1 MGHATRPPLRLRRGG
16 SPDPQGRRPQ
26 RHPVARGRAGV
37 PRSARRFRGPLTAPR
52 SPEAAITHS
61 ATSRRPGPGSADLL
75 LAGVGGAALCG
86 LLLGRLTLGLNLHFY
101 ETLRE
106 PFALLAY
113 FALGYTLVGAALGLL
128 GAAALSLL
136 RVTGLPRGFVRALGI
151 AGVSGLLLG
160 PLVYYA
166 LLPDVG
172 LQHGF
177 LSGLIFG
184 ASKPRLLASLAGLT
198 IGFAAVGWLL
208 APIVRAAG
216 RSLGTSTRGFL
227 VRAYGLAGL
236 AVVVAALG
244 LHPRPP
250 APDTAAPAALG
261 ALALPDSRPPRVVLL
276 CIDGA
281 DLDDMIQPMVD
292 AGELPTFARL
302 MRDGTWGPLATIE
315 PTLSAVVWTT
325 IITGKT
331 PDQHGIRH
339 FIVFRLPGLRK
350 AIHQFPRHTGL
361 NFRVFPMLEKL
372 PGMPSLQAPYTSN
385 MRTAEALWNIAG
397 RVAPV
402 GAYRWLVT
410 WPVEPL
416 NGFNVAGGVG
426 WLQIMGSFEED
437 AGRMLE
443 QGFHSPRDVYAAL
456 PQPPAIPDV
465 TRAML
470 EPYVGAGH
478 EVSASDWKM
487 KAVAAALRDPTG
499 HWLPRLI
506 DKYDALFTAASFYPV
521 DEFCHYFTV
530 YRGKGGVFSNAVAEK
545 YRDTDRRLGEFLAA
559 VGDSVNVVL
568 VSDHGY
574 DFAQN
579 HHTDAPAGVFFG
591 VGPAFAAG
599 QRVAGLG
606 VYDVAPL
613 CLALLGLPL
622 ADDMPGT
629 ATRAFETALAPA
641 WRAGAPPDPP
651 RVATYETGERLRAVD
666 PIASPIDEQIKEQ
679 LKSLGY
685 IN

>member
-1 MGHATRPPLRLRRGG
+1 M
-16 SPDPQGRRPQ
+16 
-26 RHPVARGRAGV
+26 
-37 PRSARRFRGPLTAPR
+37 
-52 SPEAAITHS
+52 
-61 ATSRRPGPGSADLL
+61 
-75 LAGVGGAALCG
+75 
-86 LLLGRLTLGLNLHFY
+86 NLHFY
-101 ETLRE
+101 DALRD
-106 PFALLAY
+106 PLLLLVY
-113 FALGYTLVGAALGLL
+113 FGIGYTLVGVALGLA
-128 GAAALSLL
+128 GAALLALL
-136 RVTGLPRGFVRALGI
+136 RATRLPGAVVRALGV

-160 PLVYYA
+160 PLLYYA

-184 ASKPRLLASLAGLT
+184 ASKPRLLVSLAGLAL
-198 IGFAAVGWLL
+198 GFAVVGWIL

-216 RSLGTSTRGFL
+216 KSLGTSGRGFL
-227 VRAYGLAGL
+227 ARAVGLA
-236 AVVVAALG
+236 AIAVVAAALVF
-244 LHPRPP
+244 HPKPP
-250 APDTAAPAALG
+250 VVETAAPAELG
-261 ALALPDSRPPRVVLL
+261 TLALPDSLPPRVVLL

-281 DLDDMIQPMVD
+281 DLDDMILPMID

-302 MRDGTWGPLATIE
+302 LRDGTWGPLATIE

-361 NFRVFPMLEKL
+361 NFRVFPTLEKL

-385 MRTAEALWNIAG
+385 MRTSEALWNIAG

-443 QGFHSPRDVYAAL
+443 QGFHSPRDVYAGL
-456 PQPPAIPDV
+456 PPPPAIPDV
-465 TRAML
+465 TREML
-470 EPYVGAGH
+470 EPYVGRGH

-506 DKYDALFTAASFYPV
+506 DKYDARFTAASFYPV

-530 YRGKGGVFSNAVAEK
+530 YKDRGGVFSNAVAEK
-545 YRDTDRRLGEFLAA
+545 YRDTDRRLGRFLEEM
-559 VGDSVNVVL
+559 GDSVNVVI

-574 DFAQN
+574 DFVQN
-579 HHTDAPAGVFFG
+579 HHTDAPAGAFFG
-591 VGPAFAAG
+591 VGPAFAPG
-599 QRVAGLG
+599 RRVDGLG

-629 ATRAFETALAPA
+629 ATRAFASALAPG
-641 WRAGAPPDPP
+641 WRAGGGPAPSAI
-651 RVATYETGERLRAVD
+651 ATYETGERLRAVD
-666 PIASPIDEQIKEQ
+666 PIASPIDAQIKEQ

>member
-1 MGHATRPPLRLRRGG
+1 M
-16 SPDPQGRRPQ
+16 
-26 RHPVARGRAGV
+26 
-37 PRSARRFRGPLTAPR
+37 
-52 SPEAAITHS
+52 
-61 ATSRRPGPGSADLL
+61 
-75 LAGVGGAALCG
+75 LAGVAGAALCG
-86 LLLGRLTLGLNLHFY
+86 LLIGRLTLGLNLHFY
-101 ETLRE
+101 ENLRE
-106 PFALLAY
+106 PLGLLGY
-113 FALGYTLVGAALGLL
+113 FALGYTLVGLALGLVGAAALGLL
-128 GAAALSLL
+128 RAA
-136 RVTGLPRGFVRALGI
+136 GLPRGVTRAIGV

-172 LQHGF
+172 VQHGF

-184 ASKPRLLASLAGLT
+184 ASRSRLLLSMAGLVL
-198 IGFAAVGWLL
+198 GFAVVGWIL
-208 APIVRAAG
+208 APLVRAAG
-216 RSLGTSTRGFL
+216 RSLGTSSRGFL
-227 VRAYGLAGL
+227 ARAYGLAGA
-236 AVVVAALG
+236 AVLVAALAF
-244 LHPRPP
+244 HPKPP
-250 APDTAAPAALG
+250 DVATAVPAELG
-261 ALALPDSRPPRVVLL
+261 SLALPDSMPPRVILL
-276 CIDGA
+276 CIDGV
-281 DLDDMIQPMVD
+281 DLDDMVQPMVD
-292 AGELPTFARL
+292 RGELPTFANL
-302 MRDGTWGPLATIE
+302 MRQGTWGPLATIE

-372 PGMPSLQAPYTSN
+372 PGMPSLQSPYTSN
-385 MRTAEALWNIAG
+385 MRTSEALWNIAG

-402 GAYRWLVT
+402 GSYRWLVT

-443 QGFHSPRDVYAAL
+443 QGFHSPRDVYAGL
-456 PQPPAIPDV
+456 PQPPPIPDV

-470 EPYVGAGH
+470 EPYVGRGH

-499 HWLPRLI
+499 HWLPLLI
-506 DKYDALFTAASFYPV
+506 DKFDARFTAASFYPV

-530 YRGKGGVFSNAVAEK
+530 HKDKGGVFSNAVAEK
-545 YRDTDRRLGEFLAA
+545 YRDTDRRLGEFLAI
-559 VGDSVNVVL
+559 VGDSVNVVI

-574 DFAQN
+574 DFVQN
-579 HHTDAPAGVFFG
+579 HHTDAPPGVFIG
-591 VGPAFAAG
+591 VGPAFAPG
-599 QRVAGLG
+599 RRVVDLG

-613 CLALLGLPL
+613 CLSLLGLPL
-622 ADDMPGT
+622 AEDMPGT
-629 ATRAFETALAPA
+629 HTGTFRSALRPEWRNGFPGGGATGGPA
-641 WRAGAPPDPP
+641 S
-651 RVATYETGERLRAVD
+651 VATYETGERLKAID
-666 PIASPIDEQIKEQ
+666 PIASPIDQQIKEQ